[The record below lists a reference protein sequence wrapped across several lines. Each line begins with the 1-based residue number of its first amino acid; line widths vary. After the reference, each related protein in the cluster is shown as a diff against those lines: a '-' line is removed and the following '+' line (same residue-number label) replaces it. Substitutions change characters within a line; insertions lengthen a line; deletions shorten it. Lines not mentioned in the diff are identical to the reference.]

1 MTARSKRQREVL
13 NFVNEFIE
21 IKGYSPSYQ
30 EIAVGLGLSSKG
42 SVARHIETLEAQGLL
57 TRVRDEGGF
66 VLRTVPGGTGGCRHI
81 SIPWYSRSD
90 DDFMKSPPVITSD
103 NLGPFSPER
112 LVAYEMEDE
121 AMSEDGIHE
130 GDIVFLEL
138 RSLATDS
145 EIVLVD
151 FDGMTM
157 VRRYLRSGGS
167 VILSCSNERF
177 EDISTQ
183 FSKVS
188 VIGVVRGLLRPLS

>member
-13 NFVNEFIE
+13 NFVFEFIE
-21 IKGYSPSYQ
+21 KKGYSPSYQ

-42 SVARHIETLEAQGLL
+42 SVARHIEALEAQGLL

-66 VLRTVPGGTGGCRHI
+66 VLKAGAEGIGGCRHI
-81 SIPWYSRSD
+81 SIPWYSRD
-90 DDFMKSPPVITSD
+90 DEDFVKPPPVITPD

-112 LVAYEMEDE
+112 LVAYEIEDD
-121 AMSEDGIHE
+121 AMSEDGILE

-145 EIVLVD
+145 EIVLVSL
-151 FDGMTM
+151 DGTNL

-183 FSKVS
+183 FSKVN
-188 VIGVVRGLLRPLS
+188 VIGVMRGLLRPLS

>member
-30 EIAVGLGLSSKG
+30 EIADGLGLSSKG

-57 TRVRDEGGF
+57 QRVRDEGGF
-66 VLRTVPGGTGGCRHI
+66 VLKTGTGGGGCRHI
-81 SIPWYSRSD
+81 SIPWYSHRNEDLVRPS
-90 DDFMKSPPVITSD
+90 PVITPD

-112 LVAYEMEDE
+112 LVAYEIEDD
-121 AMSEDGIHE
+121 AMSEDGIQE

-145 EIVLVD
+145 ETVMVNL
-151 FDGMTM
+151 DGMIL
-157 VRRYLRSGGS
+157 VRKYLRSGAS
-167 VILSCSNERF
+167 VTLSCSNDRF

-183 FSKVS
+183 FSKVT

>member
-30 EIAVGLGLSSKG
+30 EIADGLGLSSKG

-57 TRVRDEGGF
+57 QRVRDEGGF
-66 VLRTVPGGTGGCRHI
+66 VLKTGIGDGGCRHI

-90 DDFMKSPPVITSD
+90 EDFVKPSPVITSD

-112 LVAYEMEDE
+112 LVAYEIEDD
-121 AMSEDGIHE
+121 AMSEDGIQE

-145 EIVLVD
+145 ETVLVNL
-151 FDGMTM
+151 DGMIL
-157 VRRYLRSGGS
+157 VRKYLRSGAS
-167 VILSCSNERF
+167 VTLSCSNDRF

-183 FSKVS
+183 FSKVT
-188 VIGVVRGLLRPLS
+188 VIGVVRGLLRPLC